1 MDEERDPILQ
11 NLFAESQHDLD
22 GAAFIASVMARSRFL
37 RIRRFLPW
45 IGGTLALL
53 VGLLLLVPLQEFGVL
68 IALYVT
74 DVLTITL
81 VDLGEGWLALVLSP
95 VNNIA
100 SLIVLGVKALRMGR
114 KKIVGA
120 SYA

>member
-1 MDEERDPILQ
+1 MDDERDPILQ

-22 GAAFIASVMARSRFL
+22 GEAFTASVMARSRFSRYQ
-37 RIRRFLPW
+37 RILPW
-45 IGGTLALL
+45 IGGALALA
-53 VGLLLLVPLQEFGVL
+53 VSLLLLIPLQEFGVL
-68 IALYVT
+68 IALFFT
-74 DVLTITL
+74 DILTITL
-81 VDLGEGWLALVLSP
+81 IDLGEGWLALVLSP

-114 KKIVGA
+114 KKIIGG